1 VKPGYNFLAVAR
13 LKRGVTIQ
21 QAQSEM
27 STISKRLEV
36 EYPASN
42 REVSVRV
49 VPLMDE
55 TLQPVR
61 PALYALLG
69 AVSCLLLIA
78 CLNLSNLLSARA
90 ATRGREFALR
100 VALGASRGRLA
111 VQAIAEVAPILV
123 IGGAAG
129 VILAAWMVRAFIPL
143 APASLPRAESIA
155 ISGPVL
161 AFSVA
166 MLTITGLVVGLLPT
180 MQAWRA
186 DSATMMREESRSSTG
201 GRHQLR
207 TRSALVVAQI
217 ALVLPLLVAA
227 ALLIRSFAALVQV
240 DPGFR
245 ADNVVSLQLA
255 IPRSKYETDDAVAA
269 FCGRLLERI
278 AALPGVVSAGMVN
291 RLPFG
296 GVGGSGMG
304 RYHGVHGFRE
314 LSHARAVSTLCA
326 GPKG

>member
-78 CLNLSNLLSARA
+78 CLDLSNLLSARA

-111 VQAIAEVAPILV
+111 VQAIAEVAPPHLV
-123 IGGAAG
+123 ERAG
-129 VILAAWMVRAFIPL
+129 
-143 APASLPRAESIA
+143 
-155 ISGPVL
+155 
-161 AFSVA
+161 
-166 MLTITGLVVGLLPT
+166 
-180 MQAWRA
+180 
-186 DSATMMREESRSSTG
+186 DAT
-201 GRHQLR
+201 
-207 TRSALVVAQI
+207 
-217 ALVLPLLVAA
+217 
-227 ALLIRSFAALVQV
+227 
-240 DPGFR
+240 
-245 ADNVVSLQLA
+245 
-255 IPRSKYETDDAVAA
+255 
-269 FCGRLLERI
+269 
-278 AALPGVVSAGMVN
+278 
-291 RLPFG
+291 
-296 GVGGSGMG
+296 
-304 RYHGVHGFRE
+304 
-314 LSHARAVSTLCA
+314 
-326 GPKG
+326 